1 MIKNTKQKWKVGE
14 VVKVGFLSLKVKG
27 ARSEKDGLP
36 DIYELESIDGRKQY
50 EFIPHN
56 GLSRTN

>member
-27 ARSEKDGLP
+27 ARSEKDGLL

-56 GLSRTN
+56 GLSRIN